1 MVVNAPQPDPRAE
14 DYGAQGY
21 LVLRGAI
28 DPAVCESFGQ
38 DARDEYAKMAAL
50 HEVLPGTL
58 AGHLN
63 FSMGPGGRELLSRV
77 EVAGIPALLEQLA
90 GEPLALAQAAGNL
103 NLPGSSHQNY
113 HIDGAFAR
121 RSMIVNLFLTATDAS
136 NGATALVPGSHRS
149 ALSYWQFRRMGRA
162 AQAIRPAMA
171 PGDVLI
177 RPSNLWHRGTPNRS
191 ATPRPMAAFVWTP
204 PAWLDGN
211 DAARE
216 LARPLTLSGNKF
228 YGRFARLKEVVAVRL
243 PWLDEAVR
251 LGRSALFDR
260 K

>member
-1 MVVNAPQPDPRAE
+1 MVVTAPQPDSRAE
-14 DYGAQGY
+14 EYAAQGY

-28 DPAVCESFGQ
+28 DPAVCERFGQ
-38 DARDEYAKMAAL
+38 DARDEYAKLAARY
-50 HEVLPGTL
+50 EVLPGTL

-63 FSMGPGGRELLSRV
+63 FSMGPGGHELLSRL
-77 EVAGIPALLEQLA
+77 EVAGVPALLEQLA

-103 NLPGSSHQNY
+103 NLPGSGHQNY

-121 RSMIVNLFLTATDAS
+121 RSMIVNLCLTATDAS
-136 NGATALVPGSHRS
+136 NGATALVPGTHHC
-149 ALSYWQFRRMGRA
+149 ALSYWQFRRMGRS
-162 AQAIRPAMA
+162 AQAVRPALS

-177 RPSNLWHRGTPNRS
+177 RPSNLWHRGTPNHTK
-191 ATPRPMAAFVWTP
+191 TPRPMAAFVWTP
-204 PAWLDGN
+204 PAWLDGY
-211 DAARE
+211 DAAGE

-228 YGRFARLKEVVAVRL
+228 YGRFAKLKEVVAVRL

-251 LGRSALFDR
+251 LGRSAMFDR

>member
-1 MVVNAPQPDPRAE
+1 MSAPEPAPRAE
-14 DYGAQGY
+14 EYVAQGY
-21 LVLRGAI
+21 LVLRGVI
-28 DPAVCESFGQ
+28 DPALCESFGQ
-38 DARDEYAKMAAL
+38 AVLEDYAGLAG
-50 HEVLPGTL
+50 HREVLAGTL

-63 FSMGPGGRELLSRV
+63 FSMGPQGRELLALV
-77 EVAGIPALLEQLA
+77 EAAGIPALLEQLA

-113 HIDGAFAR
+113 HIDGAFER
-121 RSMIVNLFLTATDAS
+121 RSMIVNLCLTATGAL

-149 ALSYWQFRRMGRA
+149 KLSYWQFRRLGRA
-162 AQAIRPAMA
+162 AQAVSPELA

-191 ATPRPMAAFVWTP
+191 AIPRPMAAFVWTP
-204 PAWLDGN
+204 PAWLGGY

-216 LARPLTLSGNKF
+216 LAQPLRFAGNKF

-251 LGRSALFDR
+251 LGRSWLGER
-260 K
+260 GG